1 MYSQSQ
7 SVTTNVSANGSNT
20 ASFSMNNT
28 ASFMFTIH
36 TSTCSTTIYFG
47 ARLNDMTVFTLRNY
61 SYSAIYKVE
70 ELLQNSVI
78 VLQ

>member
-1 MYSQSQ
+1 
-7 SVTTNVSANGSNT
+7 
-20 ASFSMNNT
+20 
-28 ASFMFTIH
+28 MFTIH